1 MLVVLSCTPTRN
13 GVWVSLI
20 WKLVG
25 FLSTLAKK
33 QLWRWHCV
41 DVQSQTWRAFS
52 FSVWSLANLMDSACK
67 NPKRSWKGMQVCDF
81 QPPFQGAR
89 HESEGST
96 STSWINQVTRWF
108 HGKQKIYSD
117 FLCSNLWPRG
127 HESNIMTT
135 DDSHRTW
142 DGLLVSCRYWNHGGC
157 LLKNKQKLVLCYFR
171 RVLGGLVSASLHTNQ
186 PLSYFWQ
193 HCSGSFPLHSNSR
206 HIPYSP
212 HGHRKTL
219 PCPKSETKIMAS
231 SPITSWQIDREKTE
245 TSRFYFLSS
254 KITVDGSC
262 RHEM

>member
-67 NPKRSWKGMQVCDF
+67 NPKRSCKGMQVCDF
-81 QPPFQGAR
+81 QPPIQGAR

-96 STSWINQVTRWF
+96 STSWINQVTHWF
-108 HGKQKIYSD
+108 HVEQKIYSD

-127 HESNIMTT
+127 HESDTMTI

-157 LLKNKQKLVLCYFR
+157 LHKNKQNSCYVISGESLVVLSALHCILINPFLISDSTALEVFHSTQTQNTSLTLHMVITRLC
-171 RVLGGLVSASLHTNQ
+171 LA
-186 PLSYFWQ
+186 LSQ
-193 HCSGSFPLHSNSR
+193 
-206 HIPYSP
+206 
-212 HGHRKTL
+212 K
-219 PCPKSETKIMAS
+219 TKIMAS

-245 TSRFYFLSS
+245 TSRFYFLRLQNH
-254 KITVDGSC
+254 C
-262 RHEM
+262 EW